1 LRKKRKNEKM
11 TKEYLKKQQNI
22 KITNNKR
29 NDGNRDKANYL
40 DEKNLKLLKTGNFY
54 KKQQIKKRDI

>member
-29 NDGNRDKANYL
+29 NDGNRDKVNYL

>member
-1 LRKKRKNEKM
+1 M

-54 KKQQIKKRDI
+54 KTQQIKKRDI

>member
-1 LRKKRKNEKM
+1 MRKKRKNEKM

>member
-1 LRKKRKNEKM
+1 MRKKKKKMKKWQKNI
-11 TKEYLKKQQNI
+11 LKNN

-54 KKQQIKKRDI
+54 KTQQIKKRDI